1 MEPIKSYSKPKL
13 RKSHSFLLQKTK
25 SLFTECKD
33 ISEAQNNS
41 MKSKNDQSTSTSTDE
56 KSQNTLKKNF
66 SYNKIKSLK
75 DNENILTLTAKLRE
89 NLEARIS
96 KSKNKK
102 NNNIMPSENNN
113 NINININNQKKLKD
127 FPPPI
132 NNWLNNKYDFSY
144 NTNNNKEKYQAN
156 IPHAFFNH
164 LIIISNKL
172 NINNKSKYWEIRTIQ
187 RIHSKRLSI
196 VYYQPLK

>member
-1 MEPIKSYSKPKL
+1 MESIKSYSKPKL

-66 SYNKIKSLK
+66 SYKKIKSLK
-75 DNENILTLTAKLRE
+75 DNENILILTAKLRE

-102 NNNIMPSENNN
+102 NNNIMPSENN
-113 NINININNQKKLKD
+113 NININNQKKLKD

>member
-1 MEPIKSYSKPKL
+1 MESIKSYSKPKL

-66 SYNKIKSLK
+66 SYKKIKSLK

-113 NINININNQKKLKD
+113 ININNQKKLKD

-144 NTNNNKEKYQAN
+144 NTNNNKEKYQPN
-156 IPHAFFNH
+156 ISHAFFNH
-164 LIIISNKL
+164 LIIKSNKL

>member
-1 MEPIKSYSKPKL
+1 MESIKSYSKPKL

-66 SYNKIKSLK
+66 SYKKIKSLK
-75 DNENILTLTAKLRE
+75 DNENILILTAKLRE

-113 NINININNQKKLKD
+113 ININNQKKLKD

-132 NNWLNNKYDFSY
+132 NNWFNNKYDFSY
-144 NTNNNKEKYQAN
+144 NTNNNKEKYQSN

-164 LIIISNKL
+164 LIIKSNKL